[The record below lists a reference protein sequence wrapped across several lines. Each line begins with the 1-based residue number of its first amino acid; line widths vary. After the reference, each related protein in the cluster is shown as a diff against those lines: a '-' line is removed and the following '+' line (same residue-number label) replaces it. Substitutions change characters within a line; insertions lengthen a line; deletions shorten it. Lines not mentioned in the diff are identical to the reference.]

1 MIDLNILTIFINDP
15 YNDMNNFNLGYE
27 YELIGQTAI
36 ALSYYLRCAEYT
48 NNDNLSYECLL
59 RMSKC
64 ISKQGNRD
72 VNELTCLEHAIS
84 IKPGRSEAYYIMS
97 LYHSYRG
104 NWLKSYMYACIGLV
118 NTDLQSIDMQDMPD
132 SNKLIKD
139 IGYYSYNQLLFQ
151 KAYSGYNKGKLKES
165 KMIYNDLLNK
175 NITNEYRI
183 IIKNNLYNYPDTD
196 KLFDLSETIKV
207 DSNIT
212 IINNYNDN
220 KPASFYLYENCSISK
235 KIKEG
240 NIWEKYIHNII
251 DEYVNNKFVSVEVG
265 SHVGTCS
272 VKLAQKS
279 KYLYCFEPLIHS
291 YNLLCKNLT
300 MNKCNNVKTFLVGLS
315 NSNEKSKLKF
325 IALNNPGGC
334 GLISKYNYG
343 YENCLHYKKNVHILD
358 DDYEVNLKK
367 LDSYN
372 LKIDFL
378 KIDVEGYEDNVLR
391 GSINTIKESLPIII
405 FEAFEDMIN
414 FNMLSNKEFEKR
426 FNYIL
431 ELGYV
436 YKKISEYDWFL
447 IHPKRFKIGIDI
459 GACIGETIHYFG
471 NCDKVYA
478 IEPGKEEFIQLKEK
492 YKNDKRIIPLNYA
505 IAEENGS
512 KSLNCYH
519 NGRFSSFLEF
529 QKEGEFYNFCQGNVE
544 GFDNLKEK
552 INVETKRLDTFI
564 DENNIDEIEF
574 IKIDTQGYDLNVV
587 KSLGKYIDKVKKI
600 QLESQ
605 IQTLYKNS
613 PLKDEIISYM
623 TNNNFK
629 LIGNEYGEI
638 SKDFEED
645 LIFLNN
651 KFITNHD
658 YNKLDIVLQGKFNEN
673 VLHIA
678 EYYLELEFVNNIII
692 SCWQDDIIPQINN
705 DRIKIIRSEIPKNPG
720 TGQRNLQI
728 VSSLSGIKESN
739 TEFIIKIRNDQ
750 RYTHESM
757 INMYKF
763 YEGYKERKLTF
774 YYDEERPRNR
784 ICVSG
789 NFSEFSF
796 HPRDHLF
803 WGNREDLID
812 LFSSPLEI
820 GKVTDTIRFIVPED
834 YSLYYEYFI
843 RTETYIGAH
852 YLSNFDQKINY
863 YLLDPKK
870 YLYDNSE
877 KYSETLGLSDKLTPQ
892 VFKSFPKEGIDLEWY
907 KYKWKTYPY
916 EGQRDQFGERWHED
930 GL

>member
-1 MIDLNILTIFINDP
+1 MIK
-15 YNDMNNFNLGYE
+15 G
-27 YELIGQTAI
+27 
-36 ALSYYLRCAEYT
+36 
-48 NNDNLSYECLL
+48 NLSNFP
-59 RMSKC
+59 
-64 ISKQGNRD
+64 GN
-72 VNELTCLEHAIS
+72 NI
-84 IKPGRSEAYYIMS
+84 
-97 LYHSYRG
+97 
-104 NWLKSYMYACIGLV
+104 
-118 NTDLQSIDMQDMPD
+118 PD
-132 SNKLIKD
+132 DDIPDDDIKLIEN
-139 IGYYSYNQLLFQ
+139 INSY
-151 KAYSGYNKGKLKES
+151 
-165 KMIYNDLLNK
+165 NK
-175 NITNEYRI
+175 NIPELIVVDNFYKDPDRIRCKALDLEYLGEDEHGAVGNRCEKSRLVTDEAREYFEKLLGNKIKTGNNIGEWSYPTNGCFQWCSKDTRIVYHSDNQQYAGIVYLTPDAPVNCGTSIMRHKKYKIKDYRI
-183 IIKNNLYNYPDTD
+183 FEKEDWSNKIDNQFVDPGPWEEVDRIGNIYNRLV
-196 KLFDLSETIKV
+196 LFKSHNIHSVTEYFGETI
-207 DSNIT
+207 
-212 IINNYNDN
+212 
-220 KPASFYLYENCSISK
+220 ENSRLFQLFFFDI
-235 KIKEG
+235 E
-240 NIWEKYIHNII
+240 E
-251 DEYVNNKFVSVEVG
+251 D
-265 SHVGTCS
+265 
-272 VKLAQKS
+272 
-279 KYLYCFEPLIHS
+279 
-291 YNLLCKNLT
+291 
-300 MNKCNNVKTFLVGLS
+300 KTQ
-315 NSNEKSKLKF
+315 
-325 IALNNPGGC
+325 
-334 GLISKYNYG
+334 YG
-343 YENCLHYKKNVHILD
+343 
-358 DDYEVNLKK
+358 
-367 LDSYN
+367 
-372 LKIDFL
+372 
-378 KIDVEGYEDNVLR
+378 
-391 GSINTIKESLPIII
+391 
-405 FEAFEDMIN
+405 
-414 FNMLSNKEFEKR
+414 
-426 FNYIL
+426 
-431 ELGYV
+431 
-436 YKKISEYDWFL
+436 
-447 IHPKRFKIGIDI
+447 KIGIDI
-459 GACIGETIHYFG
+459 GACIGETIHYFDK
-471 NCDKVYA
+471 CDKVYA
-478 IEPGKEEFIQLKEK
+478 IEPGKEEFIQLKEN

-529 QKEGEFYNFCQGNVE
+529 QKEGEFYNFCQENVE
-544 GFDNLKEK
+544 SFDNLKEK

-564 DENNIDEIEF
+564 DENEISEIEF

-605 IQTLYKNS
+605 KQTLYKNS

-623 TNNNFK
+623 NNNNFK
-629 LIGNEYGEI
+629 LIGNDYGEI

-651 KFITNHD
+651 KFINNHD
-658 YNKLDIVLQGKFNEN
+658 YGKLDIVLQGKYNEN

-692 SCWQDDIIPQINN
+692 SCWQDDIIPKINN
-705 DRIKIIRSEIPKNPG
+705 DRIKIIQSEVPSNPG

-728 VSSLSGIKESN
+728 VSSLAGIKVSK

-763 YEGYKERKLTF
+763 YEEYKERKLTF

-812 LFSSPLEI
+812 LFSLPLEI

-877 KYSETLGLSDKLTPQ
+877 KYSETRNLSDKLTPQ

-916 EGQRDQFGERWHED
+916 QGQKVRFGERWHED